1 MTAAHQPI
9 HTVVLDPCGYS
20 IDGQYTQM
28 ETSDATTLTE
38 LYRQQVGDYPKFF
51 KMDPLSRTGFIASEL
66 LLKASP
72 KEEYSV
78 LLFNATSSLADDV
91 AFQETIQDHTNWFPS
106 PALFVYTLPNIVTGE
121 IAIRNHFQTETNFMV
136 HAEVIEYTAIAEQIA
151 LTAQKGP
158 VLAGCVDCWDK
169 DHFRAVMLA
178 VPQGIDSDTITKE
191 FLKTI

>member
-1 MTAAHQPI
+1 MKVYINPE
-9 HTVVLDPCGYS
+9 VVMVNDKLLTYNEKGS
-20 IDGQYTQM
+20 AM
-28 ETSDATTLTE
+28 LTE
-38 LYRQQVGDYPKFF
+38 LYRNHIGDYPKFF

-91 AFQETIQDHTNWFPS
+91 AFQDTIQDHTNWFPS